1 LFLPGAIPTDIK
13 LNLINRSNKINNP
26 QIVIFQKNGAE
37 GVNAPE
43 DRFDS
48 NVFWSTVALA

>member
-1 LFLPGAIPTDIK
+1 MDIQ
-13 LNLINRSNKINNP
+13 LNLINRSNDAGHS

-48 NVFWSTVALA
+48 NVFWSTAALA